1 MRVTGLE
8 PVTAGTGARRR
19 PSFADGHEERLDQ
32 RRSVAAVGMA
42 GVAGVSATTAAI
54 CLVVELL
61 TGAEEWLSF
70 ATTLVL
76 AAALAAGLGLR
87 YRLPPVART
96 TALLVGVV
104 WSSLL
109 ACGLV
114 ALPYL
119 VSGLLDPDAA
129 IFEAV
134 AGVTTTS
141 ATTVR
146 DPGELGHGLLL
157 WRAASQW
164 TGAAGVV
171 LLVVV
176 ALPQLGIGGL
186 DPGGVVTRSAR
197 RVAPRASAA
206 IRRLGAVYVGL
217 TVIAGI
223 AYVAVGMPTFEA
235 LIHALTTAS
244 TGGFSTRAGSLG
256 AFDSAAIEIVAIVV
270 MAAAGTSLPLA
281 WRVVRRR
288 EFGALWSSV
297 EFRMYFLVL
306 VVVAVVHLAGNGVDD
321 GVPTGIRQSAFASTS
336 AISTTGFEIQSLA
349 AIDPGAAA
357 ILILGMG
364 TGAMAASLS
373 GGFKLV
379 RVMAV
384 YGFVRRELVRQLHPG
399 LKASVR
405 VGRSALSEPMVNRMI
420 GSISLSLG
428 LLVVGALVLS
438 AVDPAL
444 DSSTAIIDA
453 VSIAVTSVANAGP
466 ADVGGA
472 SLSWP
477 AGLGVVGRLTS
488 SALMLVGRVEVTP
501 VLVAAGLTSERLT
514 VLVPRRRPNRQLDR

>member
-1 MRVTGLE
+1 M
-8 PVTAGTGARRR
+8 
-19 PSFADGHEERLDQ
+19 
-32 RRSVAAVGMA
+32 AVGMA
-42 GVAGVSATTAAI
+42 GVASVVATSAAL
-54 CLVVELL
+54 CLIVEVF
-61 TGAEEWLSF
+61 TGAEDW
-70 ATTLVL
+70 AAL
-76 AAALAAGLGLR
+76 AAALVVAAVIAVGLGRR
-87 YRLPPVART
+87 YRLPPVVRT
-96 TALLVGVV
+96 TALLVGIV

-109 ACGLV
+109 AAGLV
-114 ALPYL
+114 ALPYAL
-119 VSGLLDPDAA
+119 SGIDLDAA
-129 IFEAV
+129 LFEAV

-141 ATTVR
+141 ATTIE
-146 DPGELGHGLLL
+146 DPGELGHGLVL

-164 TGAAGVV
+164 VGAAAVV

-206 IRRLGAVYVGL
+206 IRRLGVAYLGL
-217 TVIAGI
+217 TVAVGV
-223 AYVAVGMPTFEA
+223 AYAAVGMPTFEA
-235 LIHALTTAS
+235 VVHALTTAS

-256 AFDSAAIEIVAIVV
+256 AFDSMAVEVVAIVG

-281 WRVVRRR
+281 WRVVRRGDV
-288 EFGALWSSV
+288 GALWSSV
-297 EFRMYFLVL
+297 EFRMYCLVL
-306 VVVAVVHLAGNGVDD
+306 VVVAGGHLAGNGVDD
-321 GVPTGIRQSAFASTS
+321 GVVTGIRRSVFASTS
-336 AISTTGFEIQSLA
+336 AISTTGFEIESLA
-349 AIDPGAAA
+349 AIDPGSAA

-399 LKASVR
+399 LRASVR
-405 VGRSALSEPMVNRMI
+405 VGRSALSEPMANRMI

-428 LLVVGALVLS
+428 LLVGGALVLS

-453 VSIAVTSVANAGP
+453 VSIAVTSLANAGP
-466 ADVGGA
+466 AEVADA

-477 AGLGVVGRLTS
+477 AGLGVVGRLTAA
-488 SALMLVGRVEVTP
+488 ALMLVGRVEVTP

-514 VLVPRRRPNRQLDR
+514 VLAPRRPRTRRLDR